1 MSHIYEIYLVVG
13 VVLIFFAVILTRWI
27 LRINPMIERLDKLV
41 DLMKESQEIIQ
52 KESRFLRKPVEEI
65 WLYLEEQQNKD
76 LSPKRRSGSTKKNM
90 IDE

>member
-27 LRINPMIERLDKLV
+27 LRINHVIERLDRLV
-41 DLMKESQEIIQ
+41 ELLRESQEIIK
-52 KESRFLRKPVEEI
+52 KESRFLRTPLEEMS
-65 WLYLEEQQNKD
+65 LYLQEKQNKNI
-76 LSPKRRSGSTKKNM
+76 STKKRSSVANKND